1 MDVTAVLDRR
11 VWKGRDARPYP
22 RRAQRPSSEPTH
34 RPTDMALDPPNSSP
48 LLPRLSHHS
57 QAFPQE
63 CHAGAKLLPPMAN
76 PKRKQSKRRSAN
88 RRAANAFKAPEFA
101 KDPTDGSTFRP
112 HRVNPKNGMYRGRQ
126 VLNVEV

>member
-1 MDVTAVLDRR
+1 MSSHKGVLVIKQLVSVCVVTLRLSR
-11 VWKGRDARPYP
+11 L
-22 RRAQRPSSEPTH
+22 TH
-34 RPTDMALDPPNSSP
+34 RSAAVYLNLSIK
-48 LLPRLSHHS
+48 PRVFLQGNARDQNPSI
-57 QAFPQE
+57 
-63 CHAGAKLLPPMAN
+63 MAN

>member
-1 MDVTAVLDRR
+1 MT
-11 VWKGRDARPYP
+11 RP
-22 RRAQRPSSEPTH
+22 EPT
-34 RPTDMALDPPNSSP
+34 LYSDPFFN
-48 LLPRLSHHS
+48 LLPV
-57 QAFPQE
+57 PQPAPST
-63 CHAGAKLLPPMAN
+63 HLLPPMAN

-101 KDPTDGSTFRP
+101 KDPTDGSAFRP

>member
-1 MDVTAVLDRR
+1 MTLDALSRR
-11 VWKGRDARPYP
+11 
-22 RRAQRPSSEPTH
+22 
-34 RPTDMALDPPNSSP
+34 P
-48 LLPRLSHHS
+48 LLGPFHKIRGRFQRTPAL
-57 QAFPQE
+57 
-63 CHAGAKLLPPMAN
+63 KTLLPMAN

-101 KDPTDGSTFRP
+101 KDPTDGSAFRP

>member
-1 MDVTAVLDRR
+1 
-11 VWKGRDARPYP
+11 
-22 RRAQRPSSEPTH
+22 
-34 RPTDMALDPPNSSP
+34 MALDPPRPSP
-48 LLPRLSHHS
+48 LLPRLSHRS
-57 QAFPQE
+57 QTFLQE
-63 CHAGAKLLPPMAN
+63 RHAGAKLPPPLAN

-101 KDPTDGSTFRP
+101 KDPTDGSVFRP